1 METQEVTLHNEL
13 KHKSIFLRDF
23 TTAAQM
29 LRQVLRQVLRRCFG
43 RCCTDASAVAA
54 QMFRQLLRRCFGR
67 CCTDAL
73 AGAAAGAAQML
84 RQVLRRC
91 FGSCG
96 NEREY
101 HCTRQKVR
109 LRHCCPP
116 CSLCC
121 RVASVACSFS
131 KVRLRLVILLGS
143 CPDSHVT
150 RSCEWRFPSENSST
164 SFESWYRWRH
174 KVLQRSTSVRYRTAM
189 PPFRSSY
196 AIFPPLSTGWLHFRW
211 CCSSQSRTALQP

>member
-1 METQEVTLHNEL
+1 MRR
-13 KHKSIFLRDF
+13 S
-23 TTAAQM
+23 
-29 LRQVLRQVLRRCFG
+29 VLRKTPCRVG
-43 RCCTDASAVAA
+43 RQYKGFASLDTGLQAA
-54 QMFRQLLRRCFGR
+54 CSPLDFLLRSANIS
-67 CCTDAL
+67 TL
-73 AGAAAGAAQML
+73 IS
-84 RQVLRRC
+84 V
-91 FGSCG
+91 SG

-196 AIFPPLSTGWLHFRW
+196 AIFPPLSSGWLHFRW

>member
-1 METQEVTLHNEL
+1 
-13 KHKSIFLRDF
+13 
-23 TTAAQM
+23 M
-29 LRQVLRQVLRRCFG
+29 LRQELRRCFG
-43 RCCTDASAVAA
+43 RCCADVSA
-54 QMFRQLLRRCFGR
+54 G
-67 CCTDAL
+67 AL
-73 AGAAAGAAQML
+73 AGASAGAAQML
-84 RQVLRRC
+84 WQVLRRC

-196 AIFPPLSTGWLHFRW
+196 AIFPPLSSGWLHFRW

>member
-29 LRQVLRQVLRRCFG
+29 LW
-43 RCCTDASAVAA
+43 
-54 QMFRQLLRRCFGR
+54 
-67 CCTDAL
+67 
-73 AGAAAGAAQML
+73 
-84 RQVLRRC
+84 QVLRRC

-121 RVASVACSFS
+121 RVVIGNFEFPNFR
-131 KVRLRLVILLGS
+131 KV
-143 CPDSHVT
+143 
-150 RSCEWRFPSENSST
+150 NS
-164 SFESWYRWRH
+164 
-174 KVLQRSTSVRYRTAM
+174 
-189 PPFRSSY
+189 P
-196 AIFPPLSTGWLHFRW
+196 I
-211 CCSSQSRTALQP
+211 

>member
-1 METQEVTLHNEL
+1 MSIPTAIQAKEAKGTKEVKEYGDSEVTLHNEL

-29 LRQVLRQVLRRCFG
+29 LW
-43 RCCTDASAVAA
+43 
-54 QMFRQLLRRCFGR
+54 QL
-67 CCTDAL
+67 
-73 AGAAAGAAQML
+73 
-84 RQVLRRC
+84 LRRC

-196 AIFPPLSTGWLHFRW
+196 AIFPPLSSGWLHFRW